1 MLDVKRVRA
10 NYEEIK
16 EKLEKRG
23 EDLGNFDQF
32 AELDSKR
39 RELIGKAEVLKAERN
54 EASEKVA
61 VMKRNK
67 ENADDV
73 ILRMRQVGDEI
84 KVLDNELREVE
95 EKFDDMMMRLPNI
108 PHDSVPVGD
117 SEDDN
122 VEDRTWGEIREFDF
136 EPKPHWDIATGLNI
150 VDFER
155 AAKTTGSRFV
165 FYRGLGA
172 RLERALMNFM
182 IDLHTE
188 EHGYEEMLP
197 SPKVMGEG
205 RSGSLAPVVPHWKN
219 YWSCEICCM

>member
-32 AELDSKR
+32 AEFDSKR

-54 EASEKVA
+54 EASEKIA

-84 KVLDNELREVE
+84 KV
-95 EKFDDMMMRLPNI
+95 
-108 PHDSVPVGD
+108 
-117 SEDDN
+117 
-122 VEDRTWGEIREFDF
+122 
-136 EPKPHWDIATGLNI
+136 
-150 VDFER
+150 
-155 AAKTTGSRFV
+155 
-165 FYRGLGA
+165 
-172 RLERALMNFM
+172 
-182 IDLHTE
+182 
-188 EHGYEEMLP
+188 
-197 SPKVMGEG
+197 
-205 RSGSLAPVVPHWKN
+205 
-219 YWSCEICCM
+219 